1 MASFFPLYGV
11 VLVFA
16 VIYSVASFLGLT
28 FITKAQDHAVVHAM
42 KKVNA
47 AINSIVPKEGVQ
59 IATSGEKE
67 TELFLTRHGEFHEL
81 HNIFHYLVPGTFH
94 VLDEDFSSLII

>member
-1 MASFFPLYGV
+1 MVSGFMKLIVNAALVGFLFPFFMAF

-59 IATSGEKE
+59 IATVRRKGN
-67 TELFLTRHGEFHEL
+67 R
-81 HNIFHYLVPGTFH
+81 
-94 VLDEDFSSLII
+94 IILN